1 MANSIEVLHHYSC
14 EVCQGWWS
22 IGLQHVMKASQLYC
36 PWCGHQG
43 HFEQDDIKEVEGKV
57 REH

>member
-1 MANSIEVLHHYSC
+1 
-14 EVCQGWWS
+14 
-22 IGLQHVMKASQLYC
+22 MKVSQLYC

-43 HFEQDDIKEVEGKV
+43 FFEQGELKEAEGRA